1 MECDDHHCAVEATS
15 AYIAIVFVF
24 HFCLY
29 FHLYFV
35 FAFIFVFVFVWSWS
49 MEYDDHHRAVEATS
63 ANRLEIHSHWIYLIS
78 KSPQPYH
85 MTVEMEIGYTKFI
98 QCKDMMSPAVITSA
112 WPFFYW
118 GMWYILLVVP
128 YPHLYRGSGQ
138 ANLMWPKHGRQSV
151 KELWASDKTP
161 TS

>member
-15 AYIAIVFVF
+15 ANIVIVFVF

-85 MTVEMEIGYTKFI
+85 MTVEMEIDFAQNCFIRTMHRYDVPCRNHKRVTFFLLRHVVYTA
-98 QCKDMMSPAVITSA
+98 CRALP
-112 WPFFYW
+112 PF
-118 GMWYILLVVP
+118 VP
-128 YPHLYRGSGQ
+128 GSEQ
-138 ANLMWPKHGRQSV
+138 ANLMCPKNWCQG
-151 KELWASDKTP
+151 P
-161 TS
+161 

>member
-15 AYIAIVFVF
+15 ANIVTEFVF

-29 FHLYFV
+29 FHLYLYSCG
-35 FAFIFVFVFVWSWS
+35 VWSMMTIIGQWRP
-49 MEYDDHHRAVEATS
+49 HR
-63 ANRLEIHSHWIYLIS
+63 LIDL
-78 KSPQPYH
+78 
-85 MTVEMEIGYTKFI
+85 KFI
-98 QCKDMMSPAVITSA
+98 HTEYILSQNPPNPIIWQLKWRLTLHKIVLFVQCIDMMYPAVITSA